1 MKSIEYKLGIS
12 RLNYVIDILD
22 GIREKMYFQTEE
34 MNEEF
39 NESLE
44 QAIISIEDC
53 IENLE
58 ADQAYLDLKDNY
70 DK

>member
-34 MNEEF
+34 MDAEF

>member
-34 MNEEF
+34 MDEEF

-70 DK
+70 GK

>member
-34 MNEEF
+34 MDEEF